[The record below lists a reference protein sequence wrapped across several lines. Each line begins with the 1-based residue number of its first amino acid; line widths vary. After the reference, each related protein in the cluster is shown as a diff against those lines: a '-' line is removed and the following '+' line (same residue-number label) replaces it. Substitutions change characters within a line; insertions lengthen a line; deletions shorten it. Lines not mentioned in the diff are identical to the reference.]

1 MVEFHTKNNANV
13 FAAAHRKSLKRW
25 SISALAAALLM
36 ASNYSLAAQ
45 PQSPHWVGSW
55 AAAPQANGASAGSKE
70 TVVRVNNQTI
80 RQIVHTSIGGYKFR
94 IRLSNALGKTP
105 LVIGEARVALSAG
118 KNTINP
124 DTDRPLTFGGIS
136 STTIPP
142 GAVMYSDP
150 VDMRFSSQADL
161 AISLYLPEQTEA
173 KTVHMLG
180 KQTNYIS
187 TSGNHTKARALQTK
201 STSTSW
207 YFLTGVDILTH
218 KDTTAVVAFGDS
230 ITDGLNAA
238 VDTNNRWTDYLARR
252 LLNRS
257 DINTKGVLNLGISG
271 NRILH
276 EQVGPSALSRF
287 DRDVIAQPGVTHLIL
302 LEGIND
308 IGYSDLPG
316 SREKV
321 SAKQIIAG
329 YKQLIARAKTHGLKV
344 IGATLLPYEGGS
356 YYTRQG
362 EAKRQEV
369 NKWIRESGAYD
380 AVIDFDKTMRD
391 PKRPTRLNPLF
402 DSGDHI
408 HPNETGFLAMANAVN
423 LDWLK

>member
-1 MVEFHTKNNANV
+1 MVEFHTKNNANI

-25 SISALAAALLM
+25 SMSTLAAALLM

-94 IRLSNALGKTP
+94 VRLSNALGKTP

-173 KTVHMLG
+173 KTVHTLG

-380 AVIDFDKTMRD
+380 AVIDFDKTMCD

>member
-1 MVEFHTKNNANV
+1 VVQFYTKNNVTN
-13 FAAAHRKSLKRW
+13 FAAVPKKFAKRW
-25 SISALAAALLM
+25 SLWTLTAALLM
-36 ASNYSLAAQ
+36 VGDYSLAAQ
-45 PQSPHWVGSW
+45 QQSPHWVGSW
-55 AAAPQANGASAGSKE
+55 AAASQANGASVGSNE
-70 TVVRVNNQTI
+70 TVVRVKNQTI
-80 RQIVHTSIGGYKFR
+80 RQIVHTSVGGYKFR
-94 IRLSNALGKTP
+94 VRLSNTMGKTP
-105 LVIGEARVALSAG
+105 LVIGEARVALSTG
-118 KNTINP
+118 KNTINSE
-124 DTDRPLTFGGIS
+124 TDRQLTFGGIS

-161 AISLYLPEQTEA
+161 AISLYLPEKTEA
-173 KTVHMLG
+173 KTVHTLG

-187 TSGNHTKARALQTK
+187 TSGNHTAAHALQTK
-201 STSTSW
+201 STSSSW
-207 YFLTGVDILTH
+207 YFLAGVDILTH
-218 KDTTAVVAFGDS
+218 KNTSAVVAFGDS

-252 LLNRS
+252 LLSRS
-257 DINTKGVLNLGISG
+257 DIDTKGVLNLGISG

-287 DRDVIAQPGVTHLIL
+287 DRDVIAQSGVTHLIL

-316 SREKV
+316 SQEQV

-356 YYTRQG
+356 YYTQQG

-369 NKWIRESGAYD
+369 NQWIRESGAYD
-380 AVIDFDKTMRD
+380 AVIDFDKAMRD
-391 PKRPTRLNPLF
+391 PQRPTRLNPLF

-408 HPNETGFLAMANAVN
+408 HPNETGFLAMANAVDLN
-423 LDWLK
+423 WFK

>member
-1 MVEFHTKNNANV
+1 MST
-13 FAAAHRKSLKRW
+13 
-25 SISALAAALLM
+25 LAAALLM

-94 IRLSNALGKTP
+94 VRLSNALGKTP

-173 KTVHMLG
+173 KTVHTLG

-391 PKRPTRLNPLF
+391 PKRPIRLNPLF